1 MIHAKRYFA
10 ALTVVL
16 TLLGAY
22 ALAVVPWLEP
32 PPIARKPGG
41 DQSAAPAPS
50 PETQTDLARLFP
62 PGSWELDNPKIVE
75 TDACTLLV
83 KDYQPTPDG
92 RLELMPCTL
101 IFYAEGGA
109 GQPRRPIVLQS
120 PQGAMIQFD
129 KAIDIQRAE
138 VGRLIGGRL
147 PGEITIRSPETSPG
161 AGDELHLTTRN
172 IQIDRQRVFTPHEV
186 VFNFGASHGRGRDLT
201 IALLPKDPED
211 PSSGIGGVRSL
222 TLAKIEHLHLE
233 MKGQGLLPAMPGA
246 GKASQSDAPL
256 EVTCQGPF
264 VFDVTNSTALFD
276 DGVEVLR
283 INPSGLPD
291 KLTCRQLLL
300 VLADSEKSP
309 TDSGKTEAEAAT
321 SVSSKDSLAN
331 RLERMVAKGNPVT
344 LEAPSQATRIVAGE
358 IEYVV
363 PKRRLVL
370 KPASA
375 NSSVSLVQ
383 QDNEFVARELEY
395 EMAEPGRLGRM
406 WAAGTGRLKFA
417 QGVGP
422 ARQFITANWD
432 KDLRIQPDG
441 ETHVI
446 SVVENASLGSEM
458 LGQFAAREVHLWVR
472 EVERR
477 GAGVSPAERNQK
489 TEDKEGKRQFTILP
503 DRLLALGSVKLDS
516 PRLNVRTTRLESWFV
531 HLPAI
536 PQEPKPKPLPPI
548 GPVDPAAHSHTD
560 EPMPAKRLPSLQHFD
575 LAGDLIQMQIVRA
588 GEEMNLENLTIR
600 GHVSLDEPRT
610 PEPGQQP
617 IHMAG
622 DLLELRG
629 GVSGPGKID
638 IIGQPAEVGGRGM
651 SLAGNAIHL
660 VRDENRLWIEGP
672 GEAKV
677 PAVEIRNQGAGIR
690 SQEVTTKVPGSAF
703 RAQKPSAAGTLTMP
717 TGPINIVWQE
727 GLTFDGQ
734 TAEITGD
741 VQARTK
747 TQVATCKKLEATLST
762 PINFAD
768 MENATADLGKLKLD
782 GGVHVVSR
790 SVDER
795 GEQQSYDQLQVRDLV
810 IDRAAGSLYAA
821 GPGWLSSTRVGK
833 GLPGP
838 AETSLPAT
846 TPADP
851 NTPPKLNYIF
861 VSFEGEIVGDLAKR
875 EIQVQRLVRTT
886 FAPVNDWD
894 TRVEVNRLEDLGEK
908 GVLMTSERLTV
919 TEMAPAGQPA
929 WIEAS
934 ASGNTVVEGKNF
946 TVHAPRITYTSDK
959 EVLSLEGDGRADAE
973 LWYRTVPG
981 QPSSYGAASKWRYW
995 LRTGLFDVEGARPF
1009 EFQLNGIDKIRLPG
1023 RR

>member
-1 MIHAKRYFA
+1 
-10 ALTVVL
+10 
-16 TLLGAY
+16 
-22 ALAVVPWLEP
+22 
-32 PPIARKPGG
+32 
-41 DQSAAPAPS
+41 
-50 PETQTDLARLFP
+50 
-62 PGSWELDNPKIVE
+62 
-75 TDACTLLV
+75 
-83 KDYQPTPDG
+83 
-92 RLELMPCTL
+92 
-101 IFYAEGGA
+101 
-109 GQPRRPIVLQS
+109 
-120 PQGAMIQFD
+120 
-129 KAIDIQRAE
+129 
-138 VGRLIGGRL
+138 
-147 PGEITIRSPETSPG
+147 
-161 AGDELHLTTRN
+161 
-172 IQIDRQRVFTPHEV
+172 
-186 VFNFGASHGRGRDLT
+186 
-201 IALLPKDPED
+201 
-211 PSSGIGGVRSL
+211 
-222 TLAKIEHLHLE
+222 
-233 MKGQGLLPAMPGA
+233 
-246 GKASQSDAPL
+246 
-256 EVTCQGPF
+256 
-264 VFDVTNSTALFD
+264 
-276 DGVEVLR
+276 VLR
-283 INPSGLPD
+283 INPTGLPD

-300 VLADSEKSP
+300 VLAKGDAARKPADDAPPSA
-309 TDSGKTEAEAAT
+309 SG
-321 SVSSKDSLAN
+321 SLAEQLQ
-331 RLERMVAKGNPVT
+331 RLVAKGNPVT

-358 IEYVV
+358 MEYVV

-370 KPASA
+370 KSASA
-375 NSSVSLVQ
+375 HSSVSLVQ
-383 QDNEFVARELEY
+383 QENEFVARELEY

-406 WAAGTGRLKFA
+406 WAGGPGRLKFS
-417 QGVGP
+417 QGAGP

-446 SVVENASLGSEM
+446 SVVENASLSSEM
-458 LGQFAAREVHLWVR
+458 LGQFTAREVHLWVR

-489 TEDKEGKRQFTILP
+489 AEDRGQKTEGRGQQTEDRGQKTEEAKPRFTILP

-516 PRLNVRTTRLESWFV
+516 PRLSVRTARLETWFV
-531 HLPAI
+531 HQLAVSK
-536 PQEPKPKPLPPI
+536 EPKPKPLPPI
-548 GPVDPAAHSHTD
+548 GPIAPAAHLQGGES
-560 EPMPAKRLPSLQHFD
+560 EPGVKRLVSLQHFD
-575 LAGDLIQMQIVRA
+575 LAGDLIQMQIVRC

-629 GVSGPGKID
+629 GVSGPGKIELV
-638 IIGQPAEVGGRGM
+638 GLPAEIGGRGM

-677 PAVEIRNQGAGIR
+677 PAVETRNQESAAR
-690 SQEVTTKVPGSAF
+690 VQGSGF
-703 RAQKPSAAGTLTMP
+703 RVQKPTAAGALTMP

-741 VQARTK
+741 VQARTA
-747 TQVATCKKLEATLST
+747 TQVATCKTLQATLAA

-768 MENATADLGKLKLD
+768 RESATADLGKLKLD

-810 IDRAAGSLYAA
+810 IDRTAGSLDAA
-821 GPGWLSSTRVGK
+821 GPGWLSSTRIVK
-833 GLPGP
+833 ALPGP
-838 AETSLPAT
+838 GDTPMAAA

-851 NTPPKLNYIF
+851 NLPPKLNYIY
-861 VSFEGEIVGDLAKR
+861 VSFEGAIVGNLAKR

-894 TRVEVNRLEDLGEK
+894 ERIEVNRLEDLGEK

-934 ASGNTVVEGKNF
+934 ASGNTVVEGKSF

-1009 EFQLNGIDKIRLPG
+1009 EFQLNGIEKIRLPG